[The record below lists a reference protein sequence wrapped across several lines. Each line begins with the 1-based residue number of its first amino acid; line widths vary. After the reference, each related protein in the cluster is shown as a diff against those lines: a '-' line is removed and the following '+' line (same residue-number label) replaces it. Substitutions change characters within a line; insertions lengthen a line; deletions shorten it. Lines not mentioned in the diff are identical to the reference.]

1 MKFIKYL
8 TIAKYLILFNL
19 PISVLGTFFDIR
31 DTTTYF
37 ILIPFTLLDIY
48 YIFTNYR
55 IIKLNKI
62 ELSLIFFIFLS
73 IIIGFKNTFD
83 LNRRYLTDV
92 SNPLL
97 FILKISLF
105 RKIFLN
111 KYNRILFQF
120 FLNKIS
126 LSLFKIGFI
135 SIFLFFL
142 LSFYKSMYAG
152 LTPTTHPYFILNLIR
167 SNYRNQFLSFLLIIA
182 SGKRALLLSS
192 VLIFFLF
199 QVYIKKNGKIF
210 LYSFLFIIIL
220 GFFISFL
227 NLDDENGSALEKYK
241 YTYDLIVDNIDKIQ
255 VDSDVFNRIT
265 AGRASEVVGVLD
277 VMNSSDYLLGR
288 GIGFTYTYYS
298 QTENED
304 ITGYANLHF
313 TPLSLISK
321 YGLIFTLILYAF
333 IFKSLHR
340 FNSNSKYILFFTLF
354 VIGSLIDMLFAYSI
368 FVDPLIPLSIGYLYS
383 KK

>member
-19 PISVLGTFFDIR
+19 PISVLGTFFEFR

-55 IIKLNKI
+55 TIKLNKI
-62 ELSLIFFIFLS
+62 EITLIFFIFLS
-73 IIIGFKNTFD
+73 ILIGFKNS
-83 LNRRYLTDV
+83 LEINRRYLTDV

-105 RKIFLN
+105 RKIFLF
-111 KYNRILFQF
+111 KHNRLLLQI

-126 LSLFKIGFI
+126 FSLFKIGLV
-135 SIFLFFL
+135 SIFLFFI
-142 LSFYKSMYAG
+142 LSFFKSMYAG
-152 LTPTTHPYFILNLIR
+152 LTPTTHLYFILNLIKL
-167 SNYRNQFLSFLLIIA
+167 NYRNQFFSFLLIIF
-182 SGKRALLLSS
+182 SGKRALLVSS
-192 VLIFFLF
+192 ILIFFLF
-199 QVYIKKNGKIF
+199 QIYIKKNGKIF
-210 LYSFLFIIIL
+210 LYSFLFITIL
-220 GFFISFL
+220 ALLISFL
-227 NLDDENGSALEKYK
+227 KLDDENGSAIEKYK
-241 YTYDLIVDNIDKIQ
+241 YTYDLIVDNIDNIQ
-255 VDSDVFNRIT
+255 IDSEVFNKIT
-265 AGRASEVVGVLD
+265 AGRASEVVGVLE
-277 VMNSSDYLLGR
+277 VMNSSDYFTGK

-321 YGLIFTLILYAF
+321 YGLIFTLILYAY

-340 FNSNSKYILFFTLF
+340 FNSNSKYTLFFTLF

-368 FVDPLIPLSIGYLYS
+368 FVDPLIPLSIGFLYS